1 MALNPASY
9 NPGQTISSRSIA
21 HADSRS
27 TAGLNTGPASEPPP
41 PTSSETT
48 AALLGASKDDP
59 MGQHEGGQDK
69 QGEGA
74 LDKLEKEMEKEKD
87 EESGGGG
94 KD

>member
-9 NPGQTISSRSIA
+9 NP
-21 HADSRS
+21 
-27 TAGLNTGPASEPPP
+27 AGAETGPATEPPP

-48 AALLGASKDDP
+48 AALLGAAKDDP

-74 LDKLEKEMEKEKD
+74 LDKLEKEKEKD
-87 EESGGGG
+87 KDKESGGGG
-94 KD
+94 ND

>member
-9 NPGQTISSRSIA
+9 NP
-21 HADSRS
+21 
-27 TAGLNTGPASEPPP
+27 AGVNTGPASEPPP

-74 LDKLEKEMEKEKD
+74 LDKLEKEKVKEKEEEYGSGVKD
-87 EESGGGG
+87 
-94 KD
+94 

>member
-1 MALNPASY
+1 MLERGPTTSQLTMALNPASY
-9 NPGQTISSRSIA
+9 NA
-21 HADSRS
+21 
-27 TAGLNTGPASEPPP
+27 AGVNTGPVSEPPP
-41 PTSSETT
+41 PTSSETA

-74 LDKLEKEMEKEKD
+74 LEKLEKDKEQEKD
-87 EESGGGG
+87 KDHGGGP